1 MGCAC
6 LGVGTQ
12 GPAEDP
18 PAQSPCPVP
27 LSLLSLNPQSLTQEQ
42 KTEGPFPSPAPGKFL
57 ALGGLSE
64 SERIEDAALLG
75 SSSGSTEPERGPRPP
90 DARVWAGLPCPAV
103 LLIPWGGFRV
113 MKGEGE
119 MFQLFLPPAAPAP

>member
-18 PAQSPCPVP
+18 PVQSPCPVP
-27 LSLLSLNPQSLTQEQ
+27 LSFLSLNPQSLTQEQ

-90 DARVWAGLPCPAV
+90 DVWAWAGLPCPAV
-103 LLIPWGGFRV
+103 LLIPWGG
-113 MKGEGE
+113 GGGSG
-119 MFQLFLPPAAPAP
+119 